1 MLFGPKRFL
10 FLVLLLS
17 TATAVPARASVGRV
31 LSVKGIPSVTLKSD
45 STQQGLGPGFPL
57 NSGDLVSTD
66 NQSTAK
72 IHLIDE
78 TILDVNVL
86 SRLIIPRLI
95 SPESPQRQVLI
106 QIERGKVRARVN
118 RELERAKGR
127 FEIHTQAAA
136 MGVEGTDFVVE
147 VFPPDSNNIT
157 RTTISVIEGQVA
169 VRQARDRD
177 NPTGAKLIL
186 TAGMTYT
193 AVAKIVG
200 EAIEQD
206 AFRREDIKQLEQ
218 SAIDDVA
225 RAAKLNNE
233 AFLQSI
239 SVAGGP
245 GGFGVST
252 LQIVNRHLAK
262 DGIQG
267 LKQEKADDTL
277 FRKNFRD
284 DQFNDRSNFV
294 DLTIG
299 FPQ

>member
-1 MLFGPKRFL
+1 MFFGLKRFP
-10 FLVLLLS
+10 FLVLMLF
-17 TATAVPARASVGRV
+17 TVARPAFAAVGQV
-31 LSVKGIPSVTLKSD
+31 LSIKGVPSVTLKKD
-45 STQQGLGPGFPL
+45 SAQLGLGPGFSL
-57 NSGDLVSTD
+57 NAGDLVSTD
-66 NQSTAK
+66 EISTAK

-86 SRLIIPRLI
+86 SRLVMPRLVAPD
-95 SPESPQRQVLI
+95 SRERQVLI

-118 RELERAKGR
+118 RELERSKGR

-136 MGVEGTDFVVE
+136 MGVEGTDFVIE
-147 VFPPDSNNIT
+147 VFPPDAENVV
-157 RTTISVIEGQVA
+157 RTTITVIEGQVA
-169 VRQARDRD
+169 VRQAKDRE
-177 NPTGAKLIL
+177 NPAGAKLIL

-193 AVAKIVG
+193 AVAQIIG

-206 AFRREDIKQLEQ
+206 AFRLEDVKKLER

-233 AFLQSI
+233 TFLQSI
-239 SVAGGP
+239 SLGGG
-245 GGFGVST
+245 GGFGLST
-252 LQIVNRHLAK
+252 LQAVNRNLIK
-262 DGIQG
+262 DGVVSVKSG
-267 LKQEKADDTL
+267 KGNENL

-284 DQFNDRSNFV
+284 DQFNDRSNYV